1 MDFLTEERLT
11 EAAQYLQAL
20 REQDDRS
27 LVIMVSARLESL
39 LKNAIKKR
47 LLEPRSKQDFNV
59 DNLVFAK
66 CISLAY
72 RIGIV
77 HRLHADA
84 LDALRKIRNKA
95 THFDKTFSLNEPEL
109 RQLIETF
116 TKSWNASRPDGPFHS
131 LYQRELSIS
140 SCTEKASLLTT
151 ASIFFVFYLPLS
163 SATPTIGQLPWL
175 DDIR

>member
-1 MDFLTEERLT
+1 MDFFTKERLT
-11 EAAQYLQAL
+11 ETDQYIQEL

-27 LVIMVSARLESL
+27 LVIMVSERLEFL

-72 RIGIV
+72 RIGII
-77 HRLHADA
+77 HRRHADA
-84 LDALRKIRNKA
+84 LDALRKIRNEA
-95 THFDKTFSLNEPEL
+95 AHFDRTFSLNEPEF

-116 TKSWNASRPDGPFHS
+116 TESWNASRPDGPFHS
-131 LYQRELSIS
+131 LYQRELSIPT
-140 SCTEKASLLTT
+140 CTERASLLTT

-163 SATPTIGQLPWL
+163 SATPTIGQLSWL
-175 DDIR
+175 DAIR